1 MSYKSPID
9 VIIDDMQLQFRDAFD
24 DAIVHAVVQN
34 VDIAVDK
41 DELIKALK
49 YDRQEYDRG
58 YADGKWEM
66 FSLITSVFYGKG
78 CYFLDGDGMVYS
90 RWSGKTLRN
99 IDEALN
105 EWLSQYR
112 EE

>member
-9 VIIDDMQLQFRDAFD
+9 VVIDDMQLQFRDAFD
-24 DAIVHAVVQN
+24 DAIVRAVQN
-34 VDIAVDK
+34 VNITVDK

-49 YDRQEYDRG
+49 HDRQQYDRG
-58 YADGKWEM
+58 YADGEWEM

-78 CYFLDGDGMVYS
+78 CYFLDDDGMVYS
-90 RWSGKTLRN
+90 RLSGKTLRS

-112 EE
+112 E

>member
-9 VIIDDMQLQFRDAFD
+9 VVIDDMQLQLRHAFD
-24 DAIVHAVVQN
+24 DAIVRAVQN
-34 VDIAVDK
+34 VNITVDK

-58 YADGKWEM
+58 YADGEWEM

-78 CYFLDGDGMVYS
+78 CYFLDDDGMVYS
-90 RWSGKTLRN
+90 RLSGKTLRN

-105 EWLSQYR
+105 EWLSQY